1 MKGSKP
7 RGARARRAKKAPYAT
22 AYPAAP
28 ETPPSR
34 VPQTTPTTAPSQI
47 SNARALAPAEE
58 IPEDQTRT
66 RSQPDAMVAGIAG
79 RPVTQTQQEAE
90 GKATERNGTEP
101 TPTTRHTNRPT
112 HQPTDRP
119 TRQTGRGEG
128 DRNTTRKERKEKR
141 EKRRRRATRGRKQR
155 SEVQSRRTEL
165 KQIESVAGAT

>member
-1 MKGSKP
+1 MAPDLLFTSLLQSGSSSSRETVP
-7 RGARARRAKKAPYAT
+7 TSRHPTYYLYHFREAGHPIRERQYPFRDARLITYVTSGRR
-22 AYPAAP
+22 
-28 ETPPSR
+28 
-34 VPQTTPTTAPSQI
+34 
-47 SNARALAPAEE
+47 
-58 IPEDQTRT
+58 
-66 RSQPDAMVAGIAG
+66 
-79 RPVTQTQQEAE
+79 AE

-141 EKRRRRATRGRKQR
+141 EKRRRRATRGRKNR

-165 KQIESVAGAT
+165 KQIESVA